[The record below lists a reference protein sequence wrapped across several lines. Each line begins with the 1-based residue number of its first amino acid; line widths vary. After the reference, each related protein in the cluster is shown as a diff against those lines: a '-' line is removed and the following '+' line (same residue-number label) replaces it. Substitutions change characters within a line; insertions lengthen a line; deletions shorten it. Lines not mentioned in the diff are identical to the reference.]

1 MRIDTDGNSAGH
13 ATTGVEVTLDMETVL
28 ADAANGV
35 APARALSLLSAAEMD
50 ANAARLSAT
59 ARPSMLAEAQAQA
72 AAANQASEF
81 GVVTLGDDGVLYYA
95 NENEQQ
101 QQQQQNQNQNQRQQL
116 HPDVPAS
123 LSWLN
128 NEEIDEVM
136 RDQAAAQAVQ
146 VAAQHAAQQVQ

>member
-1 MRIDTDGNSAGH
+1 MRIDADGNSAGH
-13 ATTGVEVTLDMETVL
+13 VATGVEVTLDMETVL

-35 APARALSLLSAAEMD
+35 SPARALSLLSAVEMD
-50 ANAARLSAT
+50 ANAASLSAT

-101 QQQQQNQNQNQRQQL
+101 QQQPNQQNQRQQV

-146 VAAQHAAQQVQ
+146 VAAQQAAQQVQ